1 MKKIVYLV
9 LVLVM
14 FTACKINNKQNNI
27 VTDDTDVVEL
37 VENETDDVET
47 VDNTTEEIETV
58 VSLGDWKEGY
68 YKDEFGEDT
77 NVKLAFQEVKGKYSE
92 PDTDESSNMTAEIIV
107 DAEDVLFRL
116 KWLTTYESNADDI
129 IFRIKDDNNIVS
141 EFNMKANKSGYV
153 KPNTDRYPP
162 LLFYKAFQH
171 FFHPLQKSVRRP
183 SCKKSI
189 VSQKE
194 YDFGSQKG
202 TRVNQSHQP
211 AHLIISAE

>member
-107 DAEDVLFRL
+107 DAEVLFRL

-129 IFRIKDDNNIVS
+129 IFRIKDDNNNVS

-153 KPNTDRYPP
+153 KPNTEEEATALRN
-162 LLFYKAFQH
+162 LLYKGGVLRVVATVTWRWGESYYKFS
-171 FFHPLQKSVRRP
+171 FNANGVENVLGTY
-183 SCKKSI
+183 
-189 VSQKE
+189 SQG
-194 YDFGSQKG
+194 D
-202 TRVNQSHQP
+202 
-211 AHLIISAE
+211 

>member
-58 VSLGDWKEGY
+58 VSLGDWKEDY

-129 IFRIKDDNNIVS
+129 IFRIKDDNNNVS

-153 KPNTDRYPP
+153 KPNTEEEATALRN
-162 LLFYKAFQH
+162 LLYKGGVLRVVAT
-171 FFHPLQKSVRRP
+171 VTRRWGE
-183 SCKKSI
+183 SYYKFSFNANGVENI
-189 VSQKE
+189 LGTYSQG
-194 YDFGSQKG
+194 D
-202 TRVNQSHQP
+202 
-211 AHLIISAE
+211 